1 MAKDYC
7 KSLLGKY
14 QVLSVFTSLRN
25 TAIDWDGVAKE
36 KSLRTTRVINKGT
49 SFVFPIGLADSSMD
63 CHVKDALKGIRHI
76 GLNRTRGFGHVRIL
90 PLEETTLTKP
100 EEKVVMNGEVVKT
113 LDETG
118 YVQIRYK
125 LVDDVII
132 SNSAIP
138 GNETL
143 DYIPGSMVLGAMAS
157 QYLRKEKL
165 AHTDAHRD
173 PFFSKIFIHG
183 NIVFSNAYIADPE
196 GIRAIPTPSMLYY
209 NKTKPESTE
218 LKVEKD
224 NEFKV
229 PLGGYC
235 CIHENSQ
242 IEKCGISKIINYHHR
257 RPANK
262 AMDML

>member
-1 MAKDYC
+1 M
-7 KSLLGKY
+7 
-14 QVLSVFTSLRN
+14 
-25 TAIDWDGVAKE
+25 
-36 KSLRTTRVINKGT
+36 
-49 SFVFPIGLADSSMD
+49 
-63 CHVKDALKGIRHI
+63 KDALKGIRHI

-138 GNETL
+138 GTETL
-143 DYIPGSMVLGAMAS
+143 DYIPGSMVQEPGISILKK
-157 QYLRKEKL
+157 RK
-165 AHTDAHRD
+165 ACPTDAHRD

-196 GIRAIPTPSMLYY
+196 IRAIPTPSMLYY

-218 LKVEKD
+218 LRLKK
-224 NEFKV
+224 
-229 PLGGYC
+229 
-235 CIHENSQ
+235 IMNSKSHWW
-242 IEKCGISKIINYHHR
+242 ILLYS
-257 RPANK
+257 
-262 AMDML
+262 